1 MPYIY
6 LAIAI
11 IFEVIGTITLK
22 ATEGF
27 TKITPSLVVLICYL
41 ITAYL
46 MALAMKSI
54 PVGISYAIWAG
65 LGLLLV
71 VVFSA
76 LIYKQIPDTP
86 AILGVI
92 FICLG
97 IFIIQLFSNMIH
109 G

>member
-1 MPYIY
+1 
-6 LAIAI
+6 
-11 IFEVIGTITLK
+11 
-22 ATEGF
+22 
-27 TKITPSLVVLICYL
+27 
-41 ITAYL
+41 

-54 PVGISYAIWAG
+54 PVGITYAIWAG
-65 LGLLLV
+65 LGLLLL

-109 G
+109 GKLLCFKRSTSDGCSTNYNHIFP